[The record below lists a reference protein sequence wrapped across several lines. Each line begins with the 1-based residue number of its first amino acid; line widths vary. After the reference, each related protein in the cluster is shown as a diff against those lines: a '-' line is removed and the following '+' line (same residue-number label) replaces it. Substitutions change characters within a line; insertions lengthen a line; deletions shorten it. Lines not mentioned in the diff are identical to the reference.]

1 MFGII
6 FFRIDENFQYNCQCM
21 LLVSSK
27 WLTSYA
33 SKRGGGSK
41 AVLVSSGRAQNCA
54 SKLRVTTL
62 LRDPFTIPVHIRV
75 LT

>member
-33 SKRGGGSK
+33 SGSK